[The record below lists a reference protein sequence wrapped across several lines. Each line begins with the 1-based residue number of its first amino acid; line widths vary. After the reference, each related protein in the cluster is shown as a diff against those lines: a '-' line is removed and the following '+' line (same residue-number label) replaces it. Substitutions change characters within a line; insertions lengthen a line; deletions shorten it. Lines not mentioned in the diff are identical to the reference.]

1 MVPLAFPHQ
10 EYPDRGAARGRG
22 APEPP
27 GQRASTAQA
36 PAVSQASDGWHWPHP
51 QVRVPPA
58 SGLEVVMRHYSSQA
72 PAALKAPGGWHWP
85 RVRDPPDTDPEA
97 VTRHYSS
104 QAPAVP
110 QAIGQWRWPRPPA
123 HGRSDAGR
131 QPGRWVLAPPGV
143 ASPGILYRGTTMNQA
158 RPEHRSRLGR
168 HGSTWHRSAGYPR
181 NPWNRV
187 ACCDPSSTLSYAPEF
202 GSQPPTVAVVRET
215 TFVGYYEVTGSPC
228 QCASDRHPSTRTNRR
243 PIIAL
248 GTIAGTRVRSC
259 WPHREACV
267 SVSSG
272 QRPPLYQ

>member
-1 MVPLAFPHQ
+1 MRH
-10 EYPDRGAARGRG
+10 Y
-22 APEPP
+22 
-27 GQRASTAQA
+27 SSQA
-36 PAVSQASDGWHWPHP
+36 PAVPQAIGQRRWP
-51 QVRVPPA
+51 RPPA
-58 SGLEVVMRHYSSQA
+58 HGRSDADPEAVMRHYSSQA

-85 RVRDPPDTDPEA
+85 RVRDPPAAGLEA

-104 QAPAVP
+104 QVPAVP

-143 ASPGILYRGTTMNQA
+143 ASPGILYRGTTIDQA

-228 QCASDRHPSTRTNRR
+228 QCASDPHPSTRTNRR

-248 GTIAGTRVRSC
+248 GTIAGTRV
-259 WPHREACV
+259 
-267 SVSSG
+267 
-272 QRPPLYQ
+272 